1 MPAPAQALTITV
13 LLGHSRLRW
22 HQEEWRCSHWCW
34 EQRYTAI
41 PSMGQQNGAPCT
53 ARFLPCAENAR
64 VSCPAVTPKWRGSMG
79 LPQVCQGS
87 QDFSLQSS
95 LTPTACAF
103 PTQAFPP
110 LLNYSLFKSWCLP
123 EVCTTRTWPIP
134 TLTHSPKMGTRH
146 IAGFLF

>member
-1 MPAPAQALTITV
+1 MYKFTFLRNSHSTHALAWQLFYRCFIAELTAVPAPAQALTITV

-22 HQEEWRCSHWCW
+22 HQEKWRCSHWCW

-64 VSCPAVTPKWRGSMG
+64 VSCPAVTPNWRGSVG

-110 LLNYSLFKSWCLP
+110 TAQLEF
-123 EVCTTRTWPIP
+123 V
-134 TLTHSPKMGTRH
+134 
-146 IAGFLF
+146 